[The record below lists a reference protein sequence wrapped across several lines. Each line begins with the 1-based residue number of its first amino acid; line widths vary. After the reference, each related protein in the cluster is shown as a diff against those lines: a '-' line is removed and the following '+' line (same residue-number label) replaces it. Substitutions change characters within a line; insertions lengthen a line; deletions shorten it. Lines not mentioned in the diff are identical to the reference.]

1 MGIFPGISWG
11 TISKYFGNVP
21 DFYEIWHSEQIKH
34 ANHEYVNWNWL
45 RDSKLKIW
53 EICPKTEMW
62 SNFYE
67 MWHLEQIE
75 HVNYEYST
83 WNSSKFVSSTE
94 ICSDIYEIWHSQQ
107 IEHGYYEYNHGNV
120 KTQGITTTRT
130 FL

>member
-1 MGIFPGISWG
+1 M
-11 TISKYFGNVP
+11 P
-21 DFYEIWHSEQIKH
+21 DFYEIWHSEQIRH
-34 ANHEYVNWNWL
+34 VSHECVNWNWL
-45 RDSKLKIW
+45 PDSKLKIW

-75 HVNYEYST
+75 HVSYEHNT
-83 WNSSKFVSSTE
+83 WNSGKFGSSTE

-107 IEHGYYEYNHGNV
+107 IEHAYYEYNHGNV

-130 FL
+130 FFIKLNGFFWFR